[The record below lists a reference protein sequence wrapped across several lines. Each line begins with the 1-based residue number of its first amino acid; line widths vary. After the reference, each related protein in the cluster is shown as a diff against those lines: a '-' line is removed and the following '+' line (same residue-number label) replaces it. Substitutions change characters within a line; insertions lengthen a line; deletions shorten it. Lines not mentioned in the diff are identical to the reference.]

1 MDVQLL
7 NNIHS
12 PADLRALD
20 REQLPALCDEIR
32 AVILDRVSQNGG
44 HLAPNLGVVELTV
57 ALHRTF
63 DCPKDAIVWDVGHQ
77 CYTHKLLTGRYDQ
90 FDTLR
95 QQGGI
100 SGFPDPRESEYDAF
114 IAGHSSTAVSVAA
127 GLARANTLKGDDHTV
142 VAVIG
147 DGALTGGMA
156 YEGLSNAGQSNDRL
170 IVVLNDNHMSI
181 SKNVGFVARHLAN
194 LRARS
199 GYVKFKHGLTRV
211 LHKIPLIGK
220 PIYRFLL
227 RAKQRMKYALYDSS
241 TMFEDMGFY
250 YIGPI
255 DGHNL
260 RDLTMA
266 MESAKQI
273 EQPVLLHVDTV
284 KGKGYGPA
292 VQNPDTFHGIGKF
305 DVETGKPASSG
316 NSFSKTFGETM
327 VELAE
332 EHDDVVAITAAMKGG
347 TGLSAFAEKFPDR
360 FMDVGIA
367 EEHAVTT
374 ASAMATKGI
383 VPVFAVY
390 STFLQRCFDQ
400 LVNDTAILN
409 NHIVLAIDRAGIVPD
424 DGVTHQGIFD
434 VAMLNAVPNMT
445 VYAPSTLAELPL
457 CLKQAIYGTSG
468 PVAVRYP
475 KGNELPC
482 DVEYTPDGHLY
493 TLFTP
498 DGKKPETLFVTY
510 GRIFS
515 SVMNAAKRLNE
526 NGVPV
531 SVLKLTRIKPLPKGV
546 ISEALGYRRVHFFE
560 EAELAG
566 GVGEFFGSRL
576 VQRGFAR
583 EYEIHAVK
591 GFVPTCKTDW
601 GLAQVGLDTDGICR
615 AVAGQT
621 FAPEETDE

>member
-1 MDVQLL
+1 MEVQLL

-20 REQLPALCDEIR
+20 KAQLDALCEEIR
-32 AVILDRVSQNGG
+32 GVIIDRVSQNGG

-63 DCPKDAIVWDVGHQ
+63 DCPQDAIVWDVGHQ
-77 CYTHKLLTGRYDQ
+77 CYTHKLLTGRYDK

-100 SGFPDPRESEYDAF
+100 TGFPDPRESEYDAF

-127 GLARANTLKGDDHTV
+127 GIARANTLKGDDHTT

-147 DGALTGGMA
+147 DGALTGGLA
-156 YEGLSNAGQSNDRL
+156 YEGLSNAGQSHDRL

-181 SKNVGFVARHLAN
+181 NKNVGFVARHLAN

-199 GYVKFKHGLTRV
+199 GYVKFKHGLTKF

-241 TMFEDMGFY
+241 TLFEDMGFY
-250 YIGPI
+250 YIGPV

-260 RDLTMA
+260 RDLTQA
-266 MESAKQI
+266 MEAAKQI

-284 KGKGYGPA
+284 KGKGYAPA

-316 NSFSKTFGETM
+316 ASFSKAFGETM

-332 EHDDVVAITAAMKGG
+332 EHDNIVAITAAMKSG

-374 ASAMATKGI
+374 AAAMATRDI

-400 LVNDTAILN
+400 IVNDTAILD
-409 NHIVLAIDRAGIVPD
+409 NHVVFAIDRAGIVPD

-445 VYAPSTLAELPL
+445 VYAPSTKAELGL
-457 CLKQAIYGTSG
+457 CLKQAIYATSG

-475 KGNELPC
+475 KGDELSC
-482 DVEYTPDGHLY
+482 DVEYTPDGHLF

-498 DGKKPETLFVTY
+498 EGEQPKTLLVTY
-510 GRIFS
+510 GRIFPL
-515 SVMNAAKRLNE
+515 VMNAAKRLNE

-546 ISEALGYRRVHFFE
+546 ISLALGYYRVLFFE
-560 EAELAG
+560 ESELAG
-566 GVGEFFGSRL
+566 GVGEYFGSRL

-583 EYEIHAVK
+583 EYEIHAIK
-591 GFVPTCKTDW
+591 GFVPTCKTEW
-601 GLAQVGLDTDGICR
+601 GLAQVGLDTAGVYR
-615 AVAGQT
+615 AVTGEELS
-621 FAPEETDE
+621 PEKNDE

>member
-1 MDVQLL
+1 MDVQFL

-20 REQLPALCDEIR
+20 KEQLPALCDEIR
-32 AVILDRVSQNGG
+32 SVIIDRVSQNGG

-63 DCPKDAIVWDVGHQ
+63 DCPQDSIVWDVGHQ
-77 CYTHKLLTGRYDQ
+77 CYTHKLLTGRYDK
-90 FDTLR
+90 FETLR
-95 QQGGI
+95 KQGGI
-100 SGFPDPRESEYDAF
+100 TGFPDPRESEYDAF
-114 IAGHSSTAVSVAA
+114 VAGHSSTAVSVAA
-127 GLARANTLKGDDHTV
+127 GLARANTLKGDNHTV

-147 DGALTGGMA
+147 DGALTGGLA
-156 YEGLSNAGQSNDRL
+156 YEGLSNAGQSHDRL

-181 SKNVGFVARHLAN
+181 NKNVGFVARHLAN
-194 LRARS
+194 LRARG
-199 GYVKFKHGLTRV
+199 GYVRFKHGLTKV

-255 DGHNL
+255 DGHSL
-260 RDLTMA
+260 RDLTTA

-284 KGKGYGPA
+284 KGKGYAPA

-305 DVETGKPASSG
+305 DVETGKTAPSG

-327 VELAE
+327 VELAS
-332 EHDDVVAITAAMKGG
+332 EHEDIVAITAAMKGG

-374 ASAMATKGI
+374 ASAMATKGL

-400 LVNDTAILN
+400 LINDTAILN

-424 DGVTHQGIFD
+424 DGITHQGIFD
-434 VAMLNAVPNMT
+434 VSMLNAVPQMT
-445 VYAPSTLAELPL
+445 VYAPSTRGELSL
-457 CLKQAIYGTSG
+457 CLKQAIYSTSG

-475 KGNELPC
+475 KGDELPC
-482 DVEYTPDGHLY
+482 EVEYAPDGHLY

-498 DGKKPETLFVTY
+498 DDKKAENLLVTY
-510 GRIFS
+510 GRIFP

-526 NGVPV
+526 NGIPTA
-531 SVLKLTRIKPLPKGV
+531 VLKLTRIKPLPKGV
-546 ISEALGYRRVHFFE
+546 ISTALSYNRVLFFE
-560 EAELAG
+560 ESELSG
-566 GVGEFFGSRL
+566 GVGEFYGNRL
-576 VQRGFAR
+576 MHRGFKGS
-583 EYEIHAVK
+583 YEIHAIK
-591 GFVPTCKTDW
+591 GFVPTCKTEW
-601 GLAQVGLDTDGICR
+601 GLAQSGLDTNGICR
-615 AVAGQT
+615 TVAGDT
-621 FAPEETDE
+621 FSPEDADE

>member
-12 PADLRALD
+12 PADLKALD
-20 REQLPALCDEIR
+20 KSKLPALCEEIR
-32 AVILDRVSQNGG
+32 SVIIDRVSQNGG

-57 ALHRTF
+57 ALHRVF
-63 DCPKDAIVWDVGHQ
+63 DCPQDAIVWDVGHQ
-77 CYTHKLLTGRYDQ
+77 CYTHKLLTGRYDK

-95 QQGGI
+95 QQGGLT
-100 SGFPDPRESEYDAF
+100 GFPNPQESEYDAF

-127 GLARANTLKGDDHTV
+127 GLARANTLKGDNHTV

-147 DGALTGGMA
+147 DGALTGGLA
-156 YEGLSNAGQSNDRL
+156 FEGLSNAGQSKDRL

-199 GYVKFKHGLTRV
+199 GYVKFKHGLTKV

-227 RAKQRMKYALYDSS
+227 RAKQHMKYAIYDSS
-241 TMFEDMGFY
+241 TVFEDMGFY

-260 RDLTMA
+260 KDLTAA

-273 EQPVLLHVDTV
+273 EQPVLLHVDTI
-284 KGKGYGPA
+284 KGKGYTPA
-292 VQNPDTFHGIGKF
+292 VQNPDLFHGIGKF

-316 NSFSKTFGETM
+316 ESFSKAFGNAM
-327 VELAE
+327 VELAS
-332 EHDDVVAITAAMKGG
+332 EHEDIVAITAAMKSG
-347 TGLSAFAEKFPDR
+347 TGLSAFAEQFPER
-360 FMDVGIA
+360 FLDVGIA

-400 LVNDTAILN
+400 LVNDTAILG
-409 NHIVLAIDRAGIVPD
+409 NHVVLAIDRSGIVPD

-434 VAMLNAVPNMT
+434 VAMLNAVPQMT
-445 VYAPSTLAELPL
+445 VYAPSTRAELPL
-457 CLKQAIYGTSG
+457 CLKQAIYGTAG

-475 KGNELPC
+475 KGDELPC
-482 DVEYTPDGHLY
+482 DVDYSPDGHLY
-493 TLFTP
+493 TLFTH
-498 DGKKPETLFVTY
+498 DEEKPHVLLVTY

-526 NGVPV
+526 NGVSV
-531 SVLKLTRIKPLPKGV
+531 AVLKLTRIKPLPKGV
-546 ISEALGYRRVHFFE
+546 ISLALEYDRVLFFE
-560 EAELAG
+560 EAELSG
-566 GVGEFFGSRL
+566 GVGEFYGSRL
-576 VQRGFAR
+576 IQRGFKGD
-583 EYEIHAVK
+583 YEIHAIQ

-601 GLAQVGLDTDGICR
+601 GLSQIGLDTDGICR
-615 AVAGQT
+615 AVAGET
-621 FAPEETDE
+621 FSTEEAHE